1 MEINWLEEAINQK
14 EYSVAMRRDF
24 HRHPEPG
31 FSEHRTAQVIADEL
45 EQLGLDVKTGI
56 AQTGVLGT
64 LKGGKTG
71 KTVMLRFDMDALP
84 VNEESGVSYA
94 SETPGVMHACG
105 HDGHMATGL
114 TIARMLSSHQ
124 EQIPGSVIF
133 LFQPAEEGATGSN
146 GAPAMVK
153 AGVLEDPKPD
163 AIMGYHLW
171 NYKPLGW
178 IGLTPGPLMASI
190 DFFKINIT
198 GKGGHA
204 AAPHENIDPLPAACE
219 LVSAIQ
225 TVVSRNIPPVDSAV
239 VSVTMVHAGDSPNV
253 TPSKVNIEGTIRTYD
268 PQLRERVIERIIRLA
283 NGICSGYQCQ
293 FGFNLHGSNPAVIN
307 DAAVAE
313 RVTKL
318 VSRDFPQW
326 EVDSSYRT
334 MLSEDFAC
342 YLQHVPGC
350 FVLLG
355 SANAEKGFT
364 EPHHSPH
371 FDFDEDVIP
380 RAAALLAAST
390 MDFLYSS

>member
-31 FSEHRTAQVIADEL
+31 FSEHRTAQVIAGEL
-45 EQLGLDVKTGI
+45 EQFGLDVKTGV
-56 AQTGVLGT
+56 AQTGVLAT
-64 LKGGKTG
+64 LQGGKAG

-84 VNEESGVSYA
+84 VNEENEADYA

-105 HDGHMATGL
+105 HDGHMAAGL
-114 TIARMLSSHQ
+114 TIARMLSRYR
-124 EQIPGSVIF
+124 EQISGRVIF

-153 AGVLEDPKPD
+153 AGVLDDPKPD

-190 DFFKINIT
+190 DFFKLNVT

-204 AAPHENIDPLPAACE
+204 AAPHENTDPLVAACE

-225 TVVSRNIPPVDSAV
+225 TIVSRNIPPVDSAV

-268 PQLRERVIERIIRLA
+268 PQIRERVIERIIRLA

-293 FGFNLHGSNPAVIN
+293 FGIKVYGSNPAVIN
-307 DAAVAE
+307 DAAISE
-313 RVTKL
+313 RITKL
-318 VSRDFPQW
+318 VSRDFPDW
-326 EVDSSYRT
+326 EVDTAYRT

-355 SANAEKGFT
+355 SANTEKGLT
-364 EPHHSPH
+364 EPHHSPR
-371 FDFDEDVIP
+371 FNFDEDALP

-390 MDFLYSS
+390 MDFLQSN